1 MSLTQKLLQIDK
13 GEFQK
18 EKFLEVNAKS
28 LTKIM
33 GEEVMLKF
41 RALSGKEYTSLASTA
56 MSDKGVVDY
65 AKAYDVNALIICEAL
80 MEPSLKDKELQKH
93 FGVASPKDLA
103 FLFFPGM
110 ELSALAD
117 KVTKFSG
124 FLEEEE
130 VKEVKN

>member
-18 EKFLEVNAKS
+18 EKFLEVKAKS

-56 MSDKGVVDY
+56 MSDKGGVDY

-80 MEPSLKDKELQKH
+80 LEPSLKDKELQKH
-93 FGVASPKDLA
+93 FGAATPKELA

>member
-18 EKFLEVNAKS
+18 EKFLEVKAKS

-56 MSDKGVVDY
+56 MSDKGGVDY

-80 MEPSLKDKELQKH
+80 MEPSLKDEELQKH

-110 ELSALAD
+110 ELTVLAD

-124 FLEEEE
+124 FSDGDE
-130 VKEVKN
+130 VKTVKN

>member
-18 EKFLEVNAKS
+18 ETFLEVKAKS

-56 MSDKGVVDY
+56 MSDKGGVDY

-80 MEPSLKDKELQKH
+80 MAPSLKDKELQKH

>member
-1 MSLTQKLLQIDK
+1 MSLTQKLLQIDR
-13 GEFQK
+13 GQFQK
-18 EKFLEVNAKS
+18 EEILEVKAKKLS
-28 LTKIM
+28 EIM
-33 GEEVMLKF
+33 GEEIMLKF
-41 RALSGKEYTSLASTA
+41 RALSGKEYTSIASTA
-56 MSDKGVVDY
+56 VRDKGGVDY
-65 AKAYDVNALIICEAL
+65 SKAYDVNALMICEAL

-110 ELSALAD
+110 ELTVLAD

-124 FLEEEE
+124 FLEEDE

>member
-1 MSLTQKLLQIDK
+1 MNLTQKLLQIDK
-13 GEFQK
+13 GQFQK
-18 EKFLEVNAKS
+18 EEFLEVRAKRLS
-28 LTKIM
+28 EIM
-33 GEEVMLKF
+33 GEEIMLKF
-41 RALSGKEYTSLASTA
+41 RALSGKEYTSIASTA
-56 MSDKGVVDY
+56 VRDKGGVDY
-65 AKAYDVNALIICEAL
+65 SKAYDVNALMICEAL

-110 ELSALAD
+110 ELTVLAD

-124 FLEEEE
+124 FLEEDE

>member
-1 MSLTQKLLQIDK
+1 
-13 GEFQK
+13 
-18 EKFLEVNAKS
+18 
-28 LTKIM
+28 
-33 GEEVMLKF
+33 
-41 RALSGKEYTSLASTA
+41 
-56 MSDKGVVDY
+56 
-65 AKAYDVNALIICEAL
+65 

>member
-1 MSLTQKLLQIDK
+1 MSLTQKLLQIDRGK
-13 GEFQK
+13 FQK
-18 EKFLEVNAKS
+18 EEILEVKAKRLS
-28 LTKIM
+28 EIM
-33 GEEVMLKF
+33 GEEIMLKF
-41 RALSGKEYTSLASTA
+41 RALSGKEYTSIASTA
-56 MSDKGVVDY
+56 VRDKGGVDY
-65 AKAYDVNALIICEAL
+65 SKAYDVNALMICEAL

-110 ELSALAD
+110 ELTVLAD

-124 FLEEEE
+124 FLEEDE

>member
-18 EKFLEVNAKS
+18 EKLLEVKAKS

-56 MSDKGVVDY
+56 MSDKGGVDY
-65 AKAYDVNALIICEAL
+65 AKAYDVNALIICESL

>member
-18 EKFLEVNAKS
+18 EKFLEVKAKS
-28 LTKIM
+28 LAKIM
-33 GEEVMLKF
+33 GEEVVLKF

-56 MSDKGVVDY
+56 MSDKGGVDY

-80 MEPSLKDKELQKH
+80 MEPSLKDEELQKH

-110 ELSALAD
+110 ELTVLAD

-124 FLEEEE
+124 FSDGDE
-130 VKEVKN
+130 VKTVKN

>member
-18 EKFLEVNAKS
+18 EKFLEVKAKS

-33 GEEVMLKF
+33 GEEVTLKF

-56 MSDKGVVDY
+56 MSDKGGVDY

-103 FLFFPGM
+103 FLFFPGK
-110 ELSALAD
+110 ELSTLSD
-117 KVTKFSG
+117 KVTAFSG
-124 FLEEEE
+124 FAEEDE

>member
-1 MSLTQKLLQIDK
+1 MNLTQKLLQIDR
-13 GEFQK
+13 GQFQK
-18 EKFLEVNAKS
+18 EEILEVKAKRLS
-28 LTKIM
+28 EIM
-33 GEEVMLKF
+33 GEEIMLKF
-41 RALSGKEYTSLASTA
+41 RALSGKEYTSIASTA
-56 MSDKGVVDY
+56 VRDKGGVDY
-65 AKAYDVNALIICEAL
+65 SKAYDVNALMICEAL

-110 ELSALAD
+110 ELTVLAD

-124 FLEEEE
+124 FLEEDE

>member
-1 MSLTQKLLQIDK
+1 MSLTQKLLQIDR
-13 GEFQK
+13 GQFQK
-18 EKFLEVNAKS
+18 EEIFEVKAKRLS
-28 LTKIM
+28 EIM
-33 GEEVMLKF
+33 GEEIMLKF
-41 RALSGKEYTSLASTA
+41 RALSGKEYTSIASTA
-56 MSDKGVVDY
+56 VRDKGGVDY
-65 AKAYDVNALIICEAL
+65 SKAYDVNALMICEAL

-110 ELSALAD
+110 ELTVLAD

-124 FLEEEE
+124 FLEEDE

>member
-1 MSLTQKLLQIDK
+1 MSLTQKLLQIDR

-18 EKFLEVNAKS
+18 EEFLEVKAKRLS
-28 LTKIM
+28 EIM

-41 RALSGKEYTSLASTA
+41 RALSGKEYTSIASTA
-56 MSDKGVVDY
+56 VRDKGGVDY
-65 AKAYDVNALIICEAL
+65 SKAYDVNALMICEAL

-93 FGVASPKDLA
+93 FEVASPKDLA

-110 ELSALAD
+110 ELTVLAD

-124 FLEEEE
+124 FLEEDE

>member
-18 EKFLEVNAKS
+18 ETFLEVKAKS

-56 MSDKGVVDY
+56 MSDKGGVDF
-65 AKAYDVNALIICEAL
+65 AEAYDANVSIICEAL
-80 MEPSLKDKELQKH
+80 IAPHLN
-93 FGVASPKDLA
+93 
-103 FLFFPGM
+103 
-110 ELSALAD
+110 
-117 KVTKFSG
+117 T
-124 FLEEEE
+124 
-130 VKEVKN
+130 

>member
-1 MSLTQKLLQIDK
+1 MSLTQKLLQIDR
-13 GEFQK
+13 GQFQK
-18 EKFLEVNAKS
+18 EEILEVKAKRLS
-28 LTKIM
+28 EIM
-33 GEEVMLKF
+33 REEIMLKF
-41 RALSGKEYTSLASTA
+41 RALSGKEYTSIASTA
-56 MSDKGVVDY
+56 VRDKGGVDY
-65 AKAYDVNALIICEAL
+65 SKAYDVNALMICEAL

-110 ELSALAD
+110 ELTVLAD

-124 FLEEEE
+124 FLEEDE

>member
-18 EKFLEVNAKS
+18 EKFLEVKAKS

-56 MSDKGVVDY
+56 MSDKGGVDY

-80 MEPSLKDKELQKH
+80 MEPSLKDKDLQKH

-103 FLFFPGM
+103 FLFFPGV

-117 KVTKFSG
+117 KVTKLSG

>member
-18 EKFLEVNAKS
+18 EKFLEVKAKS

-56 MSDKGVVDY
+56 MSDKGGVDY

-103 FLFFPGM
+103 FLFFPGK
-110 ELSALAD
+110 ELSTLSD
-117 KVTKFSG
+117 KVTAFSG
-124 FLEEEE
+124 FAEEDE